1 MMELK
6 EIGSMYNWIPDYV
19 TKSKKKDRIIIDDMT
34 LEGDCEEMAGITI
47 SEADKIEIAT
57 RLSDIGVDRLS
68 VLGYSPMPPPEEI
81 RIVEKIVDLGLPI
94 KLGAFTKTQEEIE
107 LAANIGLSYVTILV
121 NVNEDSAYY
130 VGKTGADII
139 DRCRQL
145 TSLSKDLGLYT
156 VFMGMDS
163 TRSKLNFL
171 KNVVLSVQEYCD
183 EICIGGSGVISPFG
197 YRYLIEEVGKWTNL
211 PLSVHIHNHSS
222 MAVANALGVVLGGVS
237 VLQTTVN
244 GMGEKSGVLPLEE
257 VAVALPMHLGVSTGI
272 KLDKLKSLSDFVARV
287 TGVPTSIHKPSVGEY
302 TFAVPETEEIQ
313 QSNYERAKKG
323 SIESY
328 FVPPPRLVG
337 NKMRFSIG
345 RKCNKYTVLYNL
357 GINGWTAEPST
368 IEEIIEAV
376 RRKAN
381 AQKGYYL
388 MEEEDFM
395 KMVKEGGYELIPLKK
410 KLGTK

>member
-1 MMELK
+1 MIELK
-6 EIGSMYNWIPDYV
+6 EIGSMYNWIPDYIA
-19 TKSKKKDRIIIDDMT
+19 KSKKKDRIIIDDMT

-47 SEADKIEIAT
+47 
-57 RLSDIGVDRLS
+57 
-68 VLGYSPMPPPEEI
+68 LGYSPMPPPEEI
-81 RIVEKIVDLGLPI
+81 RTVEKILDLDLPVKI
-94 KLGAFTKTQEEIE
+94 GSFTKTKEEIE

-121 NVNEDSAYY
+121 SVNVDSSYY
-130 VGKTGADII
+130 LGKTGADII
-139 DRCRQL
+139 DRCKQL

-163 TRSKLNFL
+163 TRTKLNFL
-171 KNVVLSVQEYCD
+171 KNVVLSVQDYCD
-183 EICIGGSGVISPFG
+183 EICIGDSRGVISPFG

-211 PLSVHIHNHSS
+211 PLSVHIHSHSS

-244 GMGEKSGVLPLEE
+244 GMGEYSGILPLEE

-272 KLDKLKSLSDFVARV
+272 KLDKLKSLSDFVARA

-302 TFAVPETEEIQ
+302 AFAVPETEEIQ

-323 SIESY
+323 PIENY
-328 FVPPPRLVG
+328 GTPPPKLVG
-337 NKMRFSIG
+337 NKLRFSIG

-357 GINGWTAEPST
+357 GINGWTAKPST
-368 IEEIIEAV
+368 IKEIVEAV
-376 RRKAN
+376 RRKAY
-381 AQKGYYL
+381 AQKGHYL

-395 KMVKEGGYELIPLKK
+395 KMVKEGEYELIPIKK

>member
-1 MMELK
+1 MIELK
-6 EIGSMYNWIPDYV
+6 EMGSMWNWVPDYV

-81 RIVEKIVDLGLPI
+81 RTVEKIVDLGLPI
-94 KLGAFTKTQEEIE
+94 KLGAFAKTQEEIE
-107 LAANIGLSYVTILV
+107 LASRIGLWGVTILV
-121 NVNEDSAYY
+121 NVNDTNLPIGRTRAE
-130 VGKTGADII
+130 II
-139 DRCRQL
+139 EKIKHL
-145 TSLSKDLGLYT
+145 TMYAKEEGLYT
-156 VFMGMDS
+156 IFMGMSS
-163 TRSKLNFL
+163 TRASPEFL
-171 KNVVLSVQEYCD
+171 KNVILSVQEYCD
-183 EICIGGSGVISPFG
+183 EICIGDSTGVISPFG

-244 GMGEKSGVLPLEE
+244 GMGEYSGILPLEE

-272 KLDKLKSLSDFVARV
+272 KLDKLKSLSDFVARA

-302 TFAVPETEEIQ
+302 TYSVPETEEIQ
-313 QSNYERAKKG
+313 QSYYQSAKIG
-323 SIESY
+323 PIDESQT
-328 FVPPPRLVG
+328 PPPKLVG

-368 IEEIIEAV
+368 INEIIEAV
-376 RRKAN
+376 RRKAY

-388 MEEEDFM
+388 MEEGDFM
-395 KMVKEGGYELIPLKK
+395 KMVKEAEYELIPIKK